1 MPGLCIR
8 NWFDRV
14 ARYRGHLWRRIGAP
28 VLPREFLWLYAA
40 AALLLVATVGTA
52 GVGLL
57 CRQAVVIP
65 PAVQEQT
72 VAPPAPAASPLAT
85 AEAVPPAAATAAAP
99 AAPAAAPEKPLPP
112 VTGQVQM
119 AFGWQYYARYND
131 WRFHQGVDIAVPADT
146 VVQAATSGMVSA
158 VYTDASTGLTV
169 EVAGGPGKIIY
180 GSLAQAAVH
189 VGDAVQR
196 GQTLGR
202 AGTCP
207 LETDYHLHFAVAD
220 ASGYL
225 DPVEFISQLAR

>member
-72 VAPPAPAASPLAT
+72 VAPP
-85 AEAVPPAAATAAAP
+85 AP